1 MICFYIVACRRGPE
15 SKWVVNVINEREDA
29 KALFAHELNEILSVY
44 SKEVSLYRGEGDFS
58 AQNDCLVDFT
68 VKLIDSDTVYPPQR
82 SETK

>member
-1 MICFYIVACRRGPE
+1 MIYFYIVACRRGPE

-29 KALFAHELNEILSVY
+29 KALFTYELNEILSVY
-44 SKEVSLYRGEGDFS
+44 PKEVRLYRGEGDFS
-58 AQNDCLVDFT
+58 VPNDCLLDFT